1 MKLLRIIYTDK
12 LSNKRI
18 RQRMIKNRDKNIK
31 KNFKLLSKLVRS

>member
-18 RQRMIKNRDKNIK
+18 RQRMIKNQDKSIK